1 MSCRNLLWR
10 RSEESPL
17 LRRMRRTPR
26 QQVGRWQVLLLVLF
40 SLGLPLDNG
49 LPSAFA
55 DDVVAPAIEGT
66 ATQEAVGEKLF
77 AGGIPK
83 GVAELRAM
91 EEIQRRIGNK
101 LIECTVNL
109 RINSAQGSGVIISED
124 GYVLTAAHVAQ
135 RPDEKVVITLSD
147 GRRVEGITLGLDR
160 GSDAGL
166 ARITSP
172 GKWPHMSMGS
182 AKGLNEGQWCVAT
195 GHPGGLERERKP
207 VIRVG
212 RILAK
217 SRDML
222 VTDCALVG
230 GDSGGPLAD
239 GQGRIIG
246 IHSRIGTQLTSN
258 MHVPVD
264 LYSDSWERLLAS
276 EAWGHLPGQTPFLGV
291 QGEPEGTTAKV
302 ARVYSGTPAEKGG
315 IKVGDWIVEFG
326 GKPVTDFTSLA
337 NLVAER
343 QAGDKVKIRLKRGE
357 ETVELEITM
366 ERRSN

>member
-1 MSCRNLLWR
+1 MGCRNRLWR
-10 RSEESPL
+10 RRERSPL
-17 LRRMRRTPR
+17 FRPSKRTRHRPTGLR
-26 QQVGRWQVLLLVLF
+26 QVGTIHVLLFGILLFTCRLPVL
-40 SLGLPLDNG
+40 
-49 LPSAFA
+49 A
-55 DDVVAPAIEGT
+55 DDSTSSPVESTAAQAAI
-66 ATQEAVGEKLF
+66 GEKLF
-77 AGGIPK
+77 AGGIPN

-91 EEIQRRIGNK
+91 EEIQRRIGGK

-109 RINSAQGSGVIISED
+109 RINSAQGSGVIVSED

-172 GKWPHMSMGS
+172 GKWPHMTMGS
-182 AKGLNEGQWCVAT
+182 AKELNEGQWCVAT

-246 IHSRIGTQLTSN
+246 IHSRIGSQLTSN
-258 MHVPVD
+258 MHVPVE
-264 LYSDSWERLLAS
+264 LFRDSWDRLLAG
-276 EAWGHLPGQTPFLGV
+276 EAWGHLPGQMPFLGV

-315 IKVGDWIVEFG
+315 IKVGDLIVEFG

-343 QAGDKVKIRLKRGE
+343 QAGDKVKVRLKRGE
-357 ETVELEITM
+357 ESIELEIVL